1 MNTPSTTPEPIS
13 VKVTLDPRRIAGPR
27 SGDFAARA
35 HLNRET
41 PPAMLARLISKA
53 LGVDSQAS
61 NSPITVTEA

>member
-53 LGVDSQAS
+53 LGVDPRAG
-61 NSPITVTEA
+61 NSPIIVTEA